1 MNELTTELKSLH
13 DETLKNLKSSKAD
26 NTLRAYKSDLKISFY
41 KLQPIG
47 EFKIVLLNVVK
58 FKKNVGISSF

>member
-1 MNELTTELKSLH
+1 MQFMNIAFNAPKY
-13 DETLKNLKSSKAD
+13 
-26 NTLRAYKSDLKISFY
+26 RAYLEISIY

-58 FKKNVGISSF
+58 FKKNVGIANF